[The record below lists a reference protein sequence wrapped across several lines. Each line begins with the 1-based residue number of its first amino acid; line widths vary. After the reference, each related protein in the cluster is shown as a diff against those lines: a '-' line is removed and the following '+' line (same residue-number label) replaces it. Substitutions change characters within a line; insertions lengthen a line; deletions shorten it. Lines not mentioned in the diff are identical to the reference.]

1 MEPEAKRKFAWV
13 AGATGAVIFT
23 AALLWGPWVLESH
36 RIRDKDGN
44 LAPSAGIIITGLRTA
59 LIAIAGGIIA
69 SLGLWYTHKRHELDQ
84 QQFDANLKQFQ
95 EQFQQSQEQF
105 RLVQQQFMH
114 TQKQFEYEQAKD
126 RQASEQ
132 ASRTRITEGFVT
144 AVELLGQPNL
154 AARLGAL
161 YNLQRIAKESPE
173 DRAGVLGVLLAF
185 HRHRQDDA
193 AAAAPGAHGSEDL
206 TTVEWIIAAIK
217 NMD

>member
-1 MEPEAKRKFAWV
+1 
-13 AGATGAVIFT
+13 
-23 AALLWGPWVLESH
+23 
-36 RIRDKDGN
+36 
-44 LAPSAGIIITGLRTA
+44 
-59 LIAIAGGIIA
+59 
-69 SLGLWYTHKRHELDQ
+69 
-84 QQFDANLKQFQ
+84 
-95 EQFQQSQEQF
+95 
-105 RLVQQQFMH
+105 MH

-132 ASRTRITEGFVT
+132 ASRTRITEGFVA

-193 AAAAPGAHGSEDL
+193 TAAPPGAHGTEDL
-206 TTVEWIIAAIK
+206 ATVEWIIAVIK
-217 NMD
+217 DLD